1 MGSIQMVIMLTVNIL
16 IFLILRLDLEL
27 EIESLKSNKSHRE
40 MRRNR
45 PTQVDIT
52 AVLSKAK
59 KRIKIEK
66 LLQDGENHAAL

>member
-1 MGSIQMVIMLTVNIL
+1 MVIMLTVNIL
-16 IFLILRLDLEL
+16 IFLISRLDLEL

-45 PTQVDIT
+45 LIQVDIT

-66 LLQDGENHAAL
+66 LLQDGGNHAAL